1 MLHTETGTMSLL
13 AAPNANV
20 EAKALLDFSRLSDDE
35 LEALIDLDRVPR
47 HVAIIMDGNGRWAN
61 RRGRSRIE
69 GHRAAVDA
77 VWEAVDECGRLHIE
91 ALTLYAFS
99 SENWKRP
106 PREVRALMR
115 LFRQQLRK
123 QTPHLNRN
131 NVRLRGIGDLDTLPV
146 AVRWELARAAR
157 RLKGNHGL
165 KLNLALSYG
174 GRQELVRA
182 VRSIAREV
190 QQQRLRPEDITA
202 DHISGYLDTESM
214 PDPDLMVR
222 TSGEM
227 RLSNFL
233 LWQSAYAEFYFTPVL
248 WPDFRRRDLYEAVLT
263 YQHRE
268 RRFGGVADR
277 SEDGPE
283 DGPDARFEARID
295 GLPHEPP
302 TTS

>member
-1 MLHTETGTMSLL
+1 MQHIGTDAMSLL
-13 AAPNANV
+13 AAPHANI
-20 EAKALLDFSRLSDDE
+20 EAKPVLDFSRLSDDE
-35 LEALIDLDRVPR
+35 LEALIDPDRVPR

-61 RRGRSRIE
+61 RRGRTRIE

-77 VWEAVDECGRLHIE
+77 VWEAVDECGRLHVE

-123 QTPHLNRN
+123 QTPHLDRN
-131 NVRLRGIGDLDTLPV
+131 NVRLRGIGDLEKLPV
-146 AVRWELARAAR
+146 AVRWELARAGR
-157 RLKGNHGL
+157 RLRRNHGL

-182 VRSIAREV
+182 IQNIARDV
-190 QQQRLRPEDITA
+190 QQDRLRPEDITTA
-202 DHISGYLDTESM
+202 HVGRYLDTETM
-214 PDPDLMVR
+214 PDPDLMIR

-227 RLSNFL
+227 RISNFL

-268 RRFGGVADR
+268 RRFGCAEDR
-277 SEDGPE
+277 PE
-283 DGPDARFEARID
+283 
-295 GLPHEPP
+295 
-302 TTS
+302 SS

>member
-1 MLHTETGTMSLL
+1 MSLL
-13 AAPNANV
+13 AAPHANT
-20 EAKALLDFSRLSDDE
+20 EAKPVLDFSHLSDDE
-35 LEALIDLDRVPR
+35 LEALIDLDRVPC
-47 HVAIIMDGNGRWAN
+47 HIAIIMDGNGRWAN
-61 RRGRSRIE
+61 RRGRTRIE

-123 QTPHLNRN
+123 QTPHLDRN
-131 NVRLRGIGDLDTLPV
+131 NVCLRGIGDLEKLPV

-157 RLKGNHGL
+157 RLKRNHGL

-182 VRSIAREV
+182 VQRIARDV
-190 QQQRLRPEDITA
+190 QRGALEPGDITA
-202 DHISGYLDTESM
+202 DHIGRHLDTESM

-268 RRFGGVADR
+268 RRFGGA
-277 SEDGPE
+277 EDQP
-283 DGPDARFEARID
+283 A
-295 GLPHEPP
+295 
-302 TTS
+302 TS